1 MVINASL
8 ALGLSPIIGWTAPAI
23 AATVA
28 AWAMVVL
35 LLIGTRH
42 MGDVARFDAQ
52 LRKRFWRISAAAVVM
67 GGVLMVTNVALA
79 SALGMAG
86 VRYIALIGLISVGFI
101 TYCASGHL
109 MGAFQISEFKKAVK
123 RR

>member
-1 MVINASL
+1 MVINAGL

-28 AWAMVVL
+28 AWTMVAL
-35 LLIGTRH
+35 LLIGARR

-52 LRKRFWRISAAAVVM
+52 LRKRLWRITAASVVM
-67 GGVLMVTNVALA
+67 GGVLMVAHVALA

-86 VRYIALIGLISVGFI
+86 VRYIALITLISIGIIAYF
-101 TYCASGHL
+101 ASGLL
-109 MGAFQISEFKKAVK
+109 MGAFEISEFKKSVK

>member
-1 MVINASL
+1 MVINAGL

-28 AWAMVVL
+28 AWTMVAL
-35 LLIGTRH
+35 LLIGARR

-52 LRKRFWRISAAAVVM
+52 LRKRLWRITAASVVM
-67 GGVLMVTNVALA
+67 GGVLMVAHVALA

-86 VRYIALIGLISVGFI
+86 VRYIALILSLIHI
-101 TYCASGHL
+101 
-109 MGAFQISEFKKAVK
+109 
-123 RR
+123 